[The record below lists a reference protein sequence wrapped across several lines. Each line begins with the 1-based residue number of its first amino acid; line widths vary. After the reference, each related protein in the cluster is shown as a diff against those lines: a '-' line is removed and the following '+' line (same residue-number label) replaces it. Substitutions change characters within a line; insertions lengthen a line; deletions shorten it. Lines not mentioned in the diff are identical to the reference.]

1 MAKATTE
8 IGTRVRTRRKS
19 LGMSQSDLA
28 AQAGVSRK
36 WVSELEN
43 GKRTVQLDQVLDVL
57 GVLELD
63 LVLDLPAADTARSP
77 ATASSTQP
85 RDDRPTSAESLNDR
99 IRARAEAAT
108 FGSDVLAS
116 GLSAVGMDAAGRMV
130 RYHPDGSS
138 TLLG

>member
-1 MAKATTE
+1 
-8 IGTRVRTRRKS
+8 
-19 LGMSQSDLA
+19 MSQSDLA

-43 GKRTVQLDQVLDVL
+43 GKRTVQLGPVLEVL
-57 GVLELD
+57 GILHLD
-63 LVLDLPAADTARSP
+63 LIGELTAAETAAP
-77 ATASSTQP
+77 PTPPSSTGA
-85 RDDRPTSAESLNDR
+85 TSAESLNHR

-116 GLSAVGMDAAGRMV
+116 GLSAVGMDAEGRMV

>member
-1 MAKATTE
+1 MAEPTTE
-8 IGTRVRTRRKS
+8 IGTRVRVRRKS
-19 LGMSQSDLA
+19 LGLSQSDLA

-43 GKRTVQLDQVLDVL
+43 GKRSVQLGQVLDVL
-57 GVLELD
+57 GVLHLEFVREL
-63 LVLDLPAADTARSP
+63 AAVEAAEAP
-77 ATASSTQP
+77 ATPSATDHEVDDST
-85 RDDRPTSAESLNDR
+85 TAESLNSR

-116 GLSAVGMDAAGRMV
+116 GLSAVGMDAEGRMV
-130 RYHPDGSS
+130 RYQSDGSS